1 MTNSHSKN
9 LETSS
14 IRAAALTKVIDL
26 VDGDRNRDH
35 GDPTENM
42 TRFAELLRAY
52 FGNRSAGSIEA
63 VDSAAIG
70 VLHKLSRTGFD
81 PYHLDS
87 WLDVMGYASIA
98 YEIAAAE
105 NKKSDHLAALD
116 DAVEKALGAKGK
128 SS

>member
-1 MTNSHSKN
+1 MTQSH

-14 IRAAALTKVIDL
+14 IRAAALMQARDL
-26 VDGDRNRDH
+26 VDGDRNKAH

-63 VDSAAIG
+63 VDAAAVG

-116 DAVEKALGAKGK
+116 EAAEQVLGVNKK
-128 SS
+128 

>member
-1 MTNSHSKN
+1 MTQSH

-14 IRAAALTKVIDL
+14 IRAAALTQVIDL
-26 VDGDRNRDH
+26 VDGDRNKDH

-116 DAVEKALGAKGK
+116 EAVETALGVKD
-128 SS
+128 

>member
-1 MTNSHSKN
+1 MKKSLSDN

-14 IRAAALTKVIDL
+14 IRAAALMQARDL
-26 VDGDRNRDH
+26 VDGDRNKAH

-52 FGNRSAGSIEA
+52 LGNRPAGSIEA
-63 VDSAAIG
+63 VDAAAVG

-87 WLDVMGYASIA
+87 WIDIMGYASIG
-98 YEIAAAE
+98 YEIAAVE

-116 DAVEKALGAKGK
+116 DAAEKLLGVKGK
-128 SS
+128 N

>member
-1 MTNSHSKN
+1 MTKSHSNN

-14 IRAAALTKVIDL
+14 IRAAALMQARDL
-26 VDGDRNRDH
+26 VDGDRNKAH

-63 VDSAAIG
+63 VDAAAVG

-105 NKKSDHLAALD
+105 NKKGDHLAALD
-116 DAVEKALGAKGK
+116 EAAEQVLGVNKN
-128 SS
+128 

>member
-1 MTNSHSKN
+1 MTQSHSDN

-14 IRAAALTKVIDL
+14 IRAAALMQARDL
-26 VDGDRNRDH
+26 VDGDRNRAH

-63 VDSAAIG
+63 VDAAAVG

-87 WLDVMGYASIA
+87 WLDIMGYASIA

-105 NKKSDHLAALD
+105 NKKGDHLAALD
-116 DAVEKALGAKGK
+116 DAAEKLLGVK
-128 SS
+128 S

>member
-1 MTNSHSKN
+1 MKKSLSDKM
-9 LETSS
+9 ETTS
-14 IRAAALTKVIDL
+14 IRAAGLTKTIDL
-26 VDGDRNRDH
+26 VDGDRDKKH
-35 GDPTENM
+35 GDPTETM

-52 FGNRSAGSIEA
+52 LGNRSAGSIEPVDAAA
-63 VDSAAIG
+63 VG

-98 YEIAAAE
+98 YEIAATE

-116 DAVEKALGAKGK
+116 DAAEKLLGVKT
-128 SS
+128 

>member
-1 MTNSHSKN
+1 MQA
-9 LETSS
+9 
-14 IRAAALTKVIDL
+14 RDL
-26 VDGDRNRDH
+26 VDGDRNKAH

-63 VDSAAIG
+63 VDAAAVG

-105 NKKSDHLAALD
+105 NKKSDHLTALD
-116 DAVEKALGAKGK
+116 EAAEQVLGVK
-128 SS
+128 S

>member
-1 MTNSHSKN
+1 MKKSHSN
-9 LETSS
+9 LETTSL
-14 IRAAALTKVIDL
+14 RAAALMQARDL
-26 VDGDRNRDH
+26 VDGDRNRAH

-52 FGNRSAGSIEA
+52 LGNRPAGSIEA
-63 VDSAAIG
+63 VDAAAVG

-87 WLDVMGYASIA
+87 WIDIMGYASIG

-116 DAVEKALGAKGK
+116 EAAEQVLGVK
-128 SS
+128 S

>member
-14 IRAAALTKVIDL
+14 IRAAALTQVIDL
-26 VDGDRNRDH
+26 VDGDRNKSH

-52 FGNRSAGSIEA
+52 LGSRSAGSIEA
-63 VDSAAIG
+63 VDAAAVG
-70 VLHKLSRTGFD
+70 VLHKLSRIGFD

-116 DAVEKALGAKGK
+116 DAVEKALGVKN
-128 SS
+128 

>member
-1 MTNSHSKN
+1 MTKSHSN
-9 LETSS
+9 LETTSP
-14 IRAAALTKVIDL
+14 RAAALMQARDL

-63 VDSAAIG
+63 VDAAAVG

-105 NKKSDHLAALD
+105 NKKGDHLAALD
-116 DAVEKALGAKGK
+116 EAAEQVLGVKTK
-128 SS
+128 N

>member
-1 MTNSHSKN
+1 MTKSLSNKM
-9 LETSS
+9 ETTS
-14 IRAAALTKVIDL
+14 IRAAGLMKTIDL
-26 VDGDRNRDH
+26 VDGDRDKEH

-52 FGNRSAGSIEA
+52 LRNRSAGSIEA
-63 VDSAAIG
+63 VDAAAVG

-98 YEIAAAE
+98 YEIAATE

-116 DAVEKALGAKGK
+116 DAAEKLLGVK
-128 SS
+128 S

>member
-1 MTNSHSKN
+1 MTQSH

-14 IRAAALTKVIDL
+14 IRAAALMQARDL
-26 VDGDRNRDH
+26 VDGDRNKAH

-63 VDSAAIG
+63 VDAAAVG

-105 NKKSDHLAALD
+105 NKKGDHLAALD
-116 DAVEKALGAKGK
+116 EAAEQVLGVNKN
-128 SS
+128 

>member
-1 MTNSHSKN
+1 MTQSH

-14 IRAAALTKVIDL
+14 IRAAALMQARDL
-26 VDGDRNRDH
+26 VDGDRNKAH

-63 VDSAAIG
+63 VDAAAVG

-105 NKKSDHLAALD
+105 NKKSDHLTALD
-116 DAVEKALGAKGK
+116 EAAEQVLGVNKN
-128 SS
+128 

>member
-1 MTNSHSKN
+1 MTQSHSDN

-14 IRAAALTKVIDL
+14 IRAAALMQARDL
-26 VDGDRNRDH
+26 VDGDRNRAH

-63 VDSAAIG
+63 VDAAAVG

-105 NKKSDHLAALD
+105 NKKSDHLTALD
-116 DAVEKALGAKGK
+116 EAAEQVLGVK
-128 SS
+128 S

>member
-1 MTNSHSKN
+1 MTQSH

-14 IRAAALTKVIDL
+14 IRAAALMQARDL
-26 VDGDRNRDH
+26 VDGDRNKAH

-52 FGNRSAGSIEA
+52 LGNRSAGSIEA
-63 VDSAAIG
+63 VDAAAVG

-87 WLDVMGYASIA
+87 WLDVMGYASIG

-116 DAVEKALGAKGK
+116 EAAEQVLGVKDHSQSK
-128 SS
+128 

>member
-1 MTNSHSKN
+1 MTQSHSK
-9 LETSS
+9 LETTSP
-14 IRAAALTKVIDL
+14 RAAALMQARDL
-26 VDGDRNRDH
+26 VDGDRNRAH

-63 VDSAAIG
+63 VDAAAVG

-98 YEIAAAE
+98 YEIAATE
-105 NKKSDHLAALD
+105 NQKGDHLAALD
-116 DAVEKALGAKGK
+116 DAAEKLLGVKTK
-128 SS
+128 N

>member
-1 MTNSHSKN
+1 MTQSH

-14 IRAAALTKVIDL
+14 IRAAALMQARDL
-26 VDGDRNRDH
+26 VDGDRNKAH

-63 VDSAAIG
+63 VDAAAVG

-87 WLDVMGYASIA
+87 WLDIMGYASIG

-105 NKKSDHLAALD
+105 NKKSDHLTALD
-116 DAVEKALGAKGK
+116 QAAEQVLGVK
-128 SS
+128 S